1 MDTIYK
7 VLSFLDDKI
16 KIIDA
21 EPCEECGDY
30 LTYEITTDKTLF
42 VEYGW
47 STYEEGDSTDLLIT
61 FSDSIT
67 ILKDNGGHSVYGDYE
82 NTQVIRFELEKE
94 EEFLKWLNE
103 EIL

>member
-42 VEYGW
+42 V
-47 STYEEGDSTDLLIT
+47 
-61 FSDSIT
+61 
-67 ILKDNGGHSVYGDYE
+67 
-82 NTQVIRFELEKE
+82 
-94 EEFLKWLNE
+94 
-103 EIL
+103 